1 MASVSIAYL
10 QSILHYLHDLGIEPP
25 AHNANIALS
34 NSDGAHQV
42 SMEHYIDLLNCGAL
56 LSEQSLFGFELG
68 KRIQAKDY
76 GVLGYLVESCE
87 NLEQAIEALIRFDS
101 LVADIGETKVSH
113 SDHQVQLDWH
123 VKSDDCKQMVLRNTT
138 AWVVTVRK
146 ILGEHY
152 QPDEVTFT
160 FKLSHNE
167 RLTLSSWFNCN
178 VTINAIKNSI
188 VFSKALLSIPFT
200 SENKAMFQAL
210 IQVSEKE
217 LQARQPNENIKEQVI
232 LLLKAKSSLKHCD
245 QNRIAAALFMS
256 PRTLQ
261 RKLKQQN
268 TNFIELLTDE
278 RKSRVDFLLTQHT
291 IAETAYELG
300 FQEQS
305 SFTHAFKKWFSTT
318 PLRYQKLL
326 FKK

>member
-1 MASVSIAYL
+1 
-10 QSILHYLHDLGIEPP
+10 
-25 AHNANIALS
+25 
-34 NSDGAHQV
+34 
-42 SMEHYIDLLNCGAL
+42 
-56 LSEQSLFGFELG
+56 
-68 KRIQAKDY
+68 
-76 GVLGYLVESCE
+76 
-87 NLEQAIEALIRFDS
+87 
-101 LVADIGETKVSH
+101 
-113 SDHQVQLDWH
+113 
-123 VKSDDCKQMVLRNTT
+123 
-138 AWVVTVRK
+138 
-146 ILGEHY
+146 
-152 QPDEVTFT
+152 
-160 FKLSHNE
+160 
-167 RLTLSSWFNCN
+167 
-178 VTINAIKNSI
+178 
-188 VFSKALLSIPFT
+188 
-200 SENKAMFQAL
+200 MFQAL

-300 FQEQS
+300 FHEQS

-326 FKK
+326 LKK